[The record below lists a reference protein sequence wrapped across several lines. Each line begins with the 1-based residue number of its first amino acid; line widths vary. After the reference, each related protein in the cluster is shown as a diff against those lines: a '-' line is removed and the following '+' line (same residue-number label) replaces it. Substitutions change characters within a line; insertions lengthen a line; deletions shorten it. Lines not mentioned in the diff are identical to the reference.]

1 MTTKDWESDFAPPS
15 LSVFL
20 TYYFIRYTMNF
31 ICPDIVSH
39 EETRGCFFDLK
50 LHKEDIKLSMRN
62 GRICDQCRKKF
73 ENAIDGDT
81 YNSLLAL
88 IKYLNK
94 KANLNENLPLKK
106 PKVFIASSTEGLKI
120 AEYLQAGLDT
130 VTESTIWSQGFF
142 GLTGGYLENLV
153 KSASQYDYAIMI
165 LTPDDLITKKGQTE
179 NSPRDN
185 VIFELGL
192 FMGSIGRDH
201 TFIVKCRDDKL
212 DLPSD
217 LDGVVRAEFNR
228 RSNGRLQA
236 ALAPVCVR
244 LKEAMGINW

>member
-1 MTTKDWESDFAPPS
+1 
-15 LSVFL
+15 
-20 TYYFIRYTMNF
+20 MNF

-39 EETRGCFFDLK
+39 EETHGCFFDLK
-50 LHKEDIKLSMRN
+50 LHKADIKLSMRK
-62 GRICDQCRKKF
+62 GRICDPCRKKF
-73 ENAIDGDT
+73 EEAIDGDT
-81 YNSLLAL
+81 YNSLLRL
-88 IKYLNK
+88 IKYLND
-94 KANLNENLPLKK
+94 KANSNENLPPKK
-106 PKVFIASSTEGLKI
+106 PKVFIASSSSSDGIKI
-120 AEYLQAGLDT
+120 AEYLQVGLDT
-130 VTESTIWSQGFF
+130 VTESTIWSQGSFS
-142 GLTGGYLENLV
+142 LTGGYLESLI
-153 KSASQYDYAIMI
+153 KFAPQYDYAII
-165 LTPDDLITKKGQTE
+165 VLTPDDLITKKGQTE

-217 LDGVVRAEFNR
+217 LDGIAKAEFNR
-228 RSNGRLQA
+228 RSNGISQA